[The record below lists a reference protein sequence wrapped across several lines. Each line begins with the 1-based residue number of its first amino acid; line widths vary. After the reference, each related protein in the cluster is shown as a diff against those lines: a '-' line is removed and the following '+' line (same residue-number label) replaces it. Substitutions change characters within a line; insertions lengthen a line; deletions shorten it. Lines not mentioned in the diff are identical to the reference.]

1 MKFLVM
7 LMVLMIMSGCP
18 SNNTEGEVEEVDTTV
33 VSKNFRD
40 GKMHLTFDSNV
51 DGASFECA
59 INVVG
64 GTNGNQGQGR
74 KSWEQCSTPL
84 AVPLS
89 EGQRLNMEV
98 RAVTADGRVD
108 ETPDLITYINDGNN
122 RNNVVSGGGYPVIQ
136 QPLFQVGTSF
146 DFVVPQG
153 MHITQYATNNTYQGA
168 GIELVRLRQ
177 GQGLNY
183 LGAYPLASFN
193 HRGCSIHASDTVSLR
208 SPSGKLYDYCR
219 SFLDAST
226 FFSTFNS
233 NFARNHIEVSSN
245 PGQPSSRLLVQVYGP
260 NEDALIRKRF
270 DDLCHGGRILRP
282 ASVHFDIP
290 MFQGFFLADE
300 VRVDN
305 TFVCAVSLGGL
316 GDSGRYLVGGF
327 TGITR
332 TNDGH
337 GCGDRCVYGQIISVI
352 YMERADGRNG
362 GFDDLFARNFQE
374 VLMNSL
380 RRNRP

>member
-1 MKFLVM
+1 MRFLVM
-7 LMVLMIMSGCP
+7 LTILMLMGGCP
-18 SNNTEGEVEEVDTTV
+18 SNNEGEVEEVETTV
-33 VSKNFRD
+33 NSKDFRD
-40 GKMHLTFDSNV
+40 GKMHLTFGSNI

-59 INVVG
+59 IDVVG
-64 GTNGNQGQGR
+64 DTGRDSNGKIRQ
-74 KSWEQCSTPL
+74 SWEKNWEACSTPL
-84 AVPLS
+84 AVPLA
-89 EGQRLNMEV
+89 EGQRLNMQV
-98 RAVTADGRVD
+98 RAVTAGGRD
-108 ETPDLITYINDGNN
+108 ETPSLVTYVN
-122 RNNVVSGGGYPVIQ
+122 SGGLVSDGGDPVIQ

-177 GQGLNY
+177 GQGLDY

-193 HRGCSIHASDTVSLR
+193 HQGCSIHASDTVALK
-208 SPSGKLYDYCR
+208 SPSGKLYSYCR

-226 FFSTFNS
+226 FFSTFNNS
-233 NFARNHIEVSSN
+233 FARNHIEVSSN

-260 NEDALIRKRF
+260 NEDTLIRKRF

-282 ASVHFDIP
+282 ASVHFGIP
-290 MFQGFFLADE
+290 MFQGFFIADE

-305 TFVCAVSLGGL
+305 TFVCAVSLGGVA
-316 GDSGRYLVGGF
+316 GSGRYLVGGF

-352 YMERADGRNG
+352 YMERADGRNA
-362 GFDDLFARNFQE
+362 GFDDLFARNFQQ

>member
-1 MKFLVM
+1 MKFFVM
-7 LMVLMIMSGCP
+7 LTILMIMGGCP
-18 SNNTEGEVEEVDTTV
+18 SNNEGKVEEVETTV

-40 GKMHLTFDSNV
+40 GKMHLSFDSNI
-51 DGASFECA
+51 DGASFQCA
-59 INVVG
+59 IDVVG
-64 GTNGNQGQGR
+64 GTDNTGAVTGRQG
-74 KSWEQCSTPL
+74 WEQCKTPL
-84 AVPLS
+84 VVPVS
-89 EGQRLNMEV
+89 RGQRLNMQV
-98 RAVTADGRVD
+98 RAVTADGRID
-108 ETPDLITYINDGNN
+108 NTPDLITYFNN
-122 RNNVVSGGGYPVIQ
+122 GNNVVGGGGGLPVIQ
-136 QPLFQVGTSF
+136 QPQFQVGTSF
-146 DFVVPQG
+146 DFVVPRG

-183 LGAYPLASFN
+183 LGAYPLASLN
-193 HRGCSIHASDTVSLR
+193 HQGCSIHASDTVSLK
-208 SPSGKLYDYCR
+208 SPSGTLYSYCR

-226 FFSTFNS
+226 FFSTFSS
-233 NFARNHIEVSSN
+233 NFARNHIEVASN

-260 NEDALIRKRF
+260 NEDTLIRKRF

-316 GDSGRYLVGGF
+316 ADSGRYLVGGF
-327 TGITR
+327 TGVTR
-332 TNDGH
+332 TNSGH
-337 GCGDRCVYGQIISVI
+337 DCAGRTCSYGQIISVV
-352 YMERADGRNG
+352 YMERADNRNG